1 MIVSTIIVRRLSLL
15 LVLAGVAFILNACA
29 TLPGREPLAVSVA
42 GIEPLAG
49 QGMEVRMRVKL
60 RIQNP
65 NEAAIEYDGVSLKL
79 DVEGQTYASGV
90 SDAKG
95 TIPRFGEAVLEVP
108 VTMSTMRVALQAY
121 ALMRDGRAPEKLKYK
136 VKGKLGGSAFG
147 STSFTTE
154 GEFDLSGLPT
164 ETRALLAP

>member
-1 MIVSTIIVRRLSLL
+1 MTATKITVRRLSLL
-15 LVLAGVAFILNACA
+15 LGLGVVTFLLNACA
-29 TLPGREPLAVSVA
+29 TLPGHEPIRVTVA
-42 GIEPLAG
+42 GIEPLPG
-49 QGMEVRMRVKL
+49 QGMEIRMRVKL

-90 SDAKG
+90 SDVKG
-95 TIPRFGEAVLEVP
+95 TIARFGEAVLEVP
-108 VTMSTMRVALQAY
+108 VTMSTMRIALQAY
-121 ALMRDGRAPEKLKYK
+121 ALMRDGKPPEKLKYK
-136 VKGKLGGSAFG
+136 LKGKLGGSAFG

-154 GEFDLSGLPT
+154 GEFDLSGLPH